1 MIDVMVF
8 WFFYEKFQLFL
19 ESEVSV
25 LVLKLKEFVK
35 EKEKVYLEVVQ
46 IRSEVLQVKREK
58 ENIQIF
64 LKFKE

>member
-25 LVLKLKEFVK
+25 LVLKLKELVK